1 MEKLKNPKR
10 IEFVLSSDDYAFL
23 KKACFYFGTTIP
35 CLLRTFIQQLR
46 SADWAQFI
54 DDYEV

>member
-1 MEKLKNPKR
+1 MQNLKNDKR
-10 IEFVLSSDDYAFL
+10 VSFSLSRSDYTFL

-46 SADWAQFI
+46 SADWAQLV

>member
-1 MEKLKNPKR
+1 MEKLKNQKR
-10 IEFVLSSDDYAFL
+10 IEFSLSSDDYAFL

-35 CLLRTFIQQLR
+35 SLMRVLVEQLR
-46 SADWAQFI
+46 SADWAQF